1 MYFRID
7 WEFKSPEGRIYLN
20 LKKVLSIIKQKSAR
34 FEKWEVGKPGKINKI
49 NQKGS
54 IGEHYRKL
62 KQQYEDELDRVLDTD
77 VFAVR

>member
-1 MYFRID
+1 MYQ
-7 WEFKSPEGRIYLN
+7 N

-34 FEKWEVGKPGKINKI
+34 FEKWEVGKPGNRNNI
-49 NQKGS
+49 NQKIS

-62 KQQYEDELDRVLDTD
+62 KQQYEDELDRVLETD

>member
-1 MYFRID
+1 MYQ
-7 WEFKSPEGRIYLN
+7 N
-20 LKKVLSIIKQKSAR
+20 LKKVLSIIKQKSSR
-34 FEKWEVGKPGKINKI
+34 FEKWEVGKPGKSKAI
-49 NQKGS
+49 QKSS